1 MTSPPY
7 YFIVKKID
15 GKYVDRFTNPI
26 HAISAAYDDAMWD
39 GHKPDWY
46 HFMYRTDPNEVIVV
60 CMPRG
65 AQKHLGDYIFP
76 GGFQTLASISHT
88 QLLIRIDY
96 FISIDGKDGDRVPFN
111 QFIKF
116 TRGGTT
122 Q

>member
-46 HFMYRTDPNEVIVV
+46 YRFYTMKANKRNYWLFV
-60 CMPRG
+60 CHSG
-65 AQKHLGDYIFP
+65 KQKFITDYIFP
-76 GGFQTLASISHT
+76 DGFICIDASGGVFVTIEHLSLSMINTHILSIYS
-88 QLLIRIDY
+88 
-96 FISIDGKDGDRVPFN
+96 
-111 QFIKF
+111 
-116 TRGGTT
+116 
-122 Q
+122 